1 MHKHKLVLS
10 THHPHALRH
19 HVVRCERFGSA
30 RWKRQPA
37 ALHGGYKFMMPRSLA
52 RAKGGVD
59 WLLAVLCT
67 LVATSKD
74 DEERGTDPRRTG

>member
-1 MHKHKLVLS
+1 
-10 THHPHALRH
+10 
-19 HVVRCERFGSA
+19 
-30 RWKRQPA
+30 
-37 ALHGGYKFMMPRSLA
+37 MMPRSLA